1 MGIVLV
7 AFCAARPEREFDATM
22 TSTLRPTNS
31 LARAGNR
38 SIFEFGC
45 SDLYDDVL
53 TIEIPEFAQSLT
65 EGVEGNARLRKFK
78 RPRGQVAD
86 PRFFGLLR
94 PHGKRPHGRC
104 AAKDRD

>member
-7 AFCAARPEREFDATM
+7 AFCAARPEREFDDDDINVETDQF
-22 TSTLRPTNS
+22 
-31 LARAGNR
+31 AGQSR
-38 SIFEFGC
+38 KPFDFRVGC

-65 EGVEGNARLRKFK
+65 EGVEGNARLGKFK